1 MSEEIMSA
9 GAILLRDYWR
19 RGLALALCLLLGGC
33 ALGTPQPT
41 ARTSAV
47 PTGSSVTPA
56 PSSGQSCAPLQA
68 EIAGFP
74 PTLEVDC
81 DYIYTQLVRL
91 ATTYQ
96 QREAGQGEAKPGHA
110 GFANAWT
117 AEMLTLLASFG
128 PTVIQDPFAIQGY
141 KGRPAKVPAMNVE
154 ITLAGVVHPE
164 QEVVIGCHYDGF
176 ANSSQSAYD
185 DASGCAIMLGLAK
198 ALATHWH
205 ATETAPARTLKFVLF
220 DAEEQGLLGSFHY
233 LNQTIAGDR
242 SQVVAMFD
250 EEQNGV
256 DYPARAFGRANQP
269 FLPFITLTSPVNPT
283 DFYQPTLGNG
293 AHRAQFQAW
302 QTFSTQAISNA
313 FMLLRAMHPTLT
325 YLPGST
331 QQVFTPT
338 QLADRNTIQIADDTL
353 GGSDEVPFT
362 LAGINCITMSGNF
375 SYYDGPGA
383 PAWSYPF
390 DQPEDTVA
398 LMNQYTGGS
407 GAKSEG
413 TVLSLALPAMVTLW
427 MLIQPDVM
435 GLVAAPTG
443 PVGTISDLP
452 NDIQPGAALTLS
464 ALGAYSSAGDA
475 LSYQWNFGNGATASG
490 NVVQHAWASTGS
502 YTLQLTIQDSAG
514 KQIVVQKTVAV
525 GQQFPLL
532 HNRFDDFPPSNGFEP
547 PDPYVPV
554 PTPAP
559 GTP

>member
-1 MSEEIMSA
+1 MPASA
-9 GAILLRDYWR
+9 VLLRVCWR

-33 ALGTPQPT
+33 TLGTPQQT
-41 ARTSAV
+41 ARTPTAQPV
-47 PTGSSVTPA
+47 PPA
-56 PSSGQSCAPLQA
+56 PPGQSCAPLNT

-74 PTLEVDC
+74 PSLEVDC
-81 DYIYTQLVRL
+81 DYLYAQLVQL
-91 ATTYQ
+91 ASVYQ
-96 QREAGQGEAKPGHA
+96 HREAGQGQAKPGHDA
-110 GFANAWT
+110 FANAWT
-117 AEMLTLLASFG
+117 TEMLALLAGFG
-128 PTVIQDPFAIQGY
+128 PTVIKDPFAIQGY
-141 KGRPAKVPAMNVE
+141 KGRPAKVPAVNVE
-154 ITLAGVVHPE
+154 ITLAGAAHPE

-185 DASGCAIMLGLAK
+185 DASGCMIILGLAK

-205 ATETAPARTLKFVLF
+205 ATQTAPARTLKFVLF

-242 SQVVAMFD
+242 SQIVAMFD

-283 DFYQPTLGNG
+283 DLYQATLGDG

-302 QTFSTQAISNA
+302 QTFSTQAIANA
-313 FMLLRAMHPTLT
+313 FTLMRAMHPTLT

-331 QQVFTPT
+331 QQVFTPA
-338 QLADRNTIQIADDTL
+338 QLADSNTIQIADDAL

-375 SYYDGPGA
+375 SYYDGLGA
-383 PAWSYPF
+383 PSWSYPF

-443 PVGTISDLP
+443 PGGTISDLP
-452 NDIQPGAALTLS
+452 NNIQPDASLTLS
-464 ALGAYSSAGDA
+464 APGAYSPAGPA
-475 LSYQWNFGNGATASG
+475 LSYQWDFGDGVSASG
-490 NVVQHAWASTGS
+490 PQVQHAWASAGS
-502 YTLQLTIQDSAG
+502 YSVSLTIQDNAG
-514 KQIVVQKTVAV
+514 KRIVLQKTVAV
-525 GQQFPLL
+525 GQQFPLF

-547 PDPYVPV
+547 SDPYVPV
-554 PTPAP
+554 PTPGP